1 MKNYY
6 DILGITKSA
15 SEREI
20 KSAFR
25 ELAKKTHPD
34 KNPNT
39 REKFIEI
46 FEAYHILINNTENTI
61 KVNTTTE
68 FPKSIDAIRVS
79 KPIMNTLNPQNK
91 KTSKD
96 RIKTNCS
103 IENTPR

>member
-39 REKFIEI
+39 REK
-46 FEAYHILINNTENTI
+46 L
-61 KVNTTTE
+61 VE
-68 FPKSIDAIRVS
+68 FFRPHNARLSGMLNMDLS
-79 KPIMNTLNPQNK
+79 CWDNLEMFPISN
-91 KTSKD
+91 
-96 RIKTNCS
+96 
-103 IENTPR
+103 E